1 MGAKIKIQH
10 VTLINHGSWKTCSS
24 VLGYESSI
32 YTTFL
37 EIFKLNVHLN
47 AGKKTETEIQDPAVA
62 EELSNIKNS
71 ESE

>member
-1 MGAKIKIQH
+1 M
-10 VTLINHGSWKTCSS
+10 LFCF
-24 VLGYESSI
+24 SI

>member
-1 MGAKIKIQH
+1 MGAKIKIKH

-37 EIFKLNVHLN
+37 EMNVHLN